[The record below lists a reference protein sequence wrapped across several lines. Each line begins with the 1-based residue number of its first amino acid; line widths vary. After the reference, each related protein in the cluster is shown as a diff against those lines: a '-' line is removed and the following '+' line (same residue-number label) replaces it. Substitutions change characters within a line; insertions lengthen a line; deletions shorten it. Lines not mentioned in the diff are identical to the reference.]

1 MRARIAASSGRFAL
15 NREISIC
22 DTTVWWGWED
32 SNFQPND
39 YQPPALSIEHSGEV
53 RLKAWSETAV
63 NAQEDRASG
72 AAAATTPP
80 VNQ

>member
-1 MRARIAASSGRFAL
+1 LSTPARLAESP
-15 NREISIC
+15 E
-22 DTTVWWGWED
+22 
-32 SNFQPND
+32 
-39 YQPPALSIEHSGEV
+39 
-53 RLKAWSETAV
+53 WSETAV